1 MMKRCLPLLI
11 GLVIPIAVLL
21 PPLRSPLEAS
31 MLLHMLVVF
40 PLLIVAGAAL
50 AAALPGRPVDWLKTW
65 NNNGIPGLL
74 VVSSVLTIW
83 MIPLA
88 LDRAV
93 ENWWVDAVKTLSLVI
108 AGAAMVVSLPR
119 ATRVVQLFFVWN
131 WVGMAVFIGVLYQSL
146 PVRLCSTYL
155 INDQERTGLG
165 MVIMAAVLGSIWCIH
180 VWRGYQR
187 DLQEALNPH

>member
-1 MMKRCLPLLI
+1 MMKRLLPLLL
-11 GLVIPIAVLL
+11 GLSIPAAVLL
-21 PPLRSPLEAS
+21 PALRSPLEAS
-31 MLLHMLVVF
+31 MMLHMLLVF

-50 AAALPGRPVDWLKTW
+50 AHVVPAKCLSWLKAW

-74 VVSSVLTIW
+74 LVSSVFTIW

-93 ENWWVDAVKTLSLVI
+93 ENWWVDAVKTLSLVL
-108 AGAAMVVSLPR
+108 AGSALVISLPR

-131 WVGMAVFIGVLYQSL
+131 WVGMAVFVGVLYQSL

-155 INDQERTGLG
+155 INDQDRTGLG
-165 MVIMAAVLGSIWCIH
+165 MVIMAAALGLMWCIH
-180 VWRGYQR
+180 VWRGYQ
-187 DLQEALNPH
+187 QELHKP